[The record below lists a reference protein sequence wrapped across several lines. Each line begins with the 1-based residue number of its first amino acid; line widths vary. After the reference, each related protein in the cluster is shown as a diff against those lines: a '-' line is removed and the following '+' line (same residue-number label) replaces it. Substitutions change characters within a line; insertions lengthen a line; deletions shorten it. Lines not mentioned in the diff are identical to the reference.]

1 MEHLSNNLEN
11 LPNQQQNNNKLYHEM
26 GHSTFNETT
35 WSEFPNGGKGIV
47 KQIKKKINPK
57 EQDCEL

>member
-35 WSEFPNGGKGIV
+35 
-47 KQIKKKINPK
+47 
-57 EQDCEL
+57 